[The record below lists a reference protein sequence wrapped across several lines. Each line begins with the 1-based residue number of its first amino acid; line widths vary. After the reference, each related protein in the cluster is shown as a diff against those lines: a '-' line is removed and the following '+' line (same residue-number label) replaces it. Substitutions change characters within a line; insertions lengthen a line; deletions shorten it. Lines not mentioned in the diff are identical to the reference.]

1 MADTQTKEKDEIL
14 TRLRRVEGQIRGI
27 QRMVEEERE
36 CEAIATQL
44 MAARAALDKASL
56 YVMSH
61 HIARCLTAT
70 EGHPEKAQLDRVI
83 AFFMRFVSSPSFIS
97 PDETGE
103 TQAAHDLID
112 TPLQEK

>member
-1 MADTQTKEKDEIL
+1 MTEPADRAKEQIL

-56 YVMSH
+56 CVMSH
-61 HIARCLTAT
+61 HIARCLSAPD
-70 EGHPEKAQLDRVI
+70 GLPEKAQLERVI
-83 AFFMRFVSSPSFIS
+83 AFFMRFASASFESLSDPAIQA
-97 PDETGE
+97 PVPCDAAIQDEE
-103 TQAAHDLID
+103 EA
-112 TPLQEK
+112 